1 MSTLKIDLQLNQGSA
16 PWSQLRDAGI
26 AAEQAGFG
34 ALWNLDHL
42 SGSAFGS
49 DSMMECFTSLAA
61 WASVTTTIGLGT
73 LVANVMNRE
82 PGLLANIVSSIQQ
95 ISGDRLTLGIG
106 AGAAPNTSFS
116 AEQDALGI
124 SLLPKMTD
132 RHNRLAEVVD
142 IMRSIWAENRDER
155 FAGFPRPMKQ
165 PPIIV
170 GVNSMALARRAGE
183 MTDGVNTRFNHP
195 ERAAL
200 IAAAREASGNRPDF
214 DTSVWSWFEPEYA
227 DPAHPFHKELLA
239 EGVTRLIM
247 FQRGAPDVAAI
258 SATAKYLR

>member
-73 LVANVMNRE
+73 LVTNVMNRE

-124 SLLPKMTD
+124 SLLPKMAD

-155 FAGFPRPMKQ
+155 FAGFPRPAQ
-165 PPIIV
+165 EPPIIV
-170 GVNSMALARRAGE
+170 GVNSMALAIRAGQI
-183 MTDGVNTRFNHP
+183 TDGVNTRFNHP
-195 ERAAL
+195 DRGVL
-200 IAAAREASGNRPDF
+200 LAAARDASGDRPGF

-227 DPAHPFHKELLA
+227 DADHSFHKELLA

-247 FQRGAPDVAAI
+247 FERGAPDVAAI
-258 SATAKYLR
+258 ASTSKYLR